1 MDKRMTN
8 LLIASIIITYSF
20 FIFQSLERGVEIKN
34 IIKVVS
40 AIIGPAPMILFLY
53 FLFSSRDLSK
63 LNFQKK
69 TNKIISSV
77 ILVTSLIFTM
87 AFIQIYE
94 LFFNKFGDTNLPIL
108 LNSIILSMY
117 VLNLSRIKSVHIA
130 AALSGMGIGISMFIV
145 FIST

>member
-77 ILVTSLIFTM
+77 ILVASLIFTM